1 MTRQALSEPIIIAQW
16 WRNRRGEAVRV
27 QLSTWEGH
35 NLIDI
40 RIWRSSDGKLVP
52 GKGFAADVRRLP
64 RLAAA
69 LAKAEAKATELGLI
83 TDDNDNGGAQ

>member
-27 QLSTWEGH
+27 QLSTWEGRS
-35 NLIDI
+35 LIDV
-40 RIWRSSDGKLVP
+40 RTWHSSEGKLVP
-52 GKGFAADVRRLP
+52 GKGLAVRVKHLP

-69 LAKAEAKATELGLI
+69 LAKAIAKATELGLI
-83 TDDNDNGGAQ
+83 SADNDDGGAQ